1 MKFDPTLRA
10 ARLVHNLIT
19 GREAERFAAQQTI
32 ETRPQEIDVPE
43 LRRRLLAAL
52 REFPPGK
59 EEVEEDQNIALTRSW
74 LLSALGRISNDDPE
88 AAAVV
93 RKHLDPA
100 HEPKR
105 YVRGWTLAS
114 LVAANASDLVELAR
128 QTVQREEE
136 NWVRQLGLA
145 ILAAHSPDADEADN
159 ARAEI
164 VVALNNADN
173 PSLREDTARAARIVY
188 LPGAVKSLC
197 GIVAEGKYSDVT
209 HEAIIALGNMPAS
222 ARHVETAA
230 RALTR
235 FIAENRNSSRRDAMR
250 TKAIIALGNLK
261 VESTAPILIEE
272 LSDDNPAVV
281 RAAAR
286 ALQSVLGVRTAAARV
301 VEAAGKGEPE
311 QVYHLASALRWMNRN
326 DVVEAL
332 EEKMLSGPPKEQE
345 TARMLLSE
353 MGGSAA
359 LQKLRA
365 QTSVMEEYRDTQQKS
380 DARVR
385 DLFESSIKEARSG
398 FRIAAVMDVIVFA
411 AGILLILASAALALR
426 NTGDL
431 STWAGIGVTGGAGV
445 LGILYSLLVAK
456 PRQRVRE
463 TVDHLMQLK
472 IVFLGYLRQ
481 LHQADQAY
489 TRRLLEDDPLSTEE
503 VAAFSDIIE
512 ETIHDALA
520 ELANAARPPETHP
533 HNES

>member
-1 MKFDPTLRA
+1 MKLDPTLKA
-10 ARLVHNLIT
+10 ARLVHSLIQ
-19 GREAERFAAQQTI
+19 GREAERFAAQQEI
-32 ETRPQEIDVPE
+32 ETAAHTIDVPE
-43 LRRRLLAAL
+43 LRRRILAAL

-59 EEVEEDQNIALTRSW
+59 EEVEEDSNIALTRSW
-74 LLSALGRISNDDPE
+74 LLSALGRVSEGDAE

-93 RKHLDPA
+93 RRHLDPA

-114 LVAANASDLVELAR
+114 LVASHAGDLVELAR
-128 QTVQREEE
+128 QTLQREEA
-136 NWVRQLGLA
+136 NWVHQLGLA
-145 ILAAHSPDADEADN
+145 ILAAHSPDAGEAGN
-159 ARAEI
+159 ALTELSN
-164 VVALNNADN
+164 ALKADDPN
-173 PSLREDTARAARIVY
+173 LREDTARAARIVY
-188 LPGAVKSLC
+188 LPGLVKPLC
-197 GIVAEGKYSDVT
+197 DIVAEGVYSDVT
-209 HEAIIALGNMPAS
+209 HEAIIALGNMPPD
-222 ARHVETAA
+222 ARHAETAA
-230 RALTR
+230 RTLTR

-250 TKAIIALGNLK
+250 TKALIALGNLK

-272 LSDDNPAVV
+272 MSDDNPAIV

-286 ALQSVLGVRTAAARV
+286 ALQSVLGVRAAAARV
-301 VEAAGKGEPE
+301 VEAAGKSEPE
-311 QVYHLASALRWMNRN
+311 QVYHFAGALRWMNRN

-332 EEKMLSGPPKEQE
+332 EEKMLSGSPAEQE

-365 QTSVMEEYRDTQQKS
+365 QTSVMEEYQNTQQQS
-380 DARVR
+380 DASIRE
-385 DLFESSIKEARSG
+385 LFERSIKEARSG
-398 FRIAAVMDVIVFA
+398 FRIAALMDTVVFA
-411 AGILLILASAALALR
+411 TGILLILASAWLALR

-431 STWAGIGVTGGAGV
+431 ATWAGIGVTGGAGV

-489 TRRLLEDDPLSTEE
+489 TRRLLENEPLTTQE

-533 HNES
+533 HNEN